1 MKQMTEA
8 EKLANLRRE
17 LDPRHTRV
25 SVEAI
30 NTQITDREKIA
41 NFNYSCTD
49 YSNRFNELPEFCKH
63 LPTEFKNAMI
73 ALKELHNTPYEFS
86 ISVLLGIANSATH
99 HLYDVNSYKYGVRP
113 ISLFIMIILGT
124 GGSKSTIE
132 AEVKGPFKEFEK
144 RMYDALKNED
154 ARFLSENKLY
164 KKKIIQYEKDLE
176 DGLNPVFPQK
186 PMPAETANYI
196 NSKFTV
202 NGLIDTLKSQ
212 AHASIITAEAGEFF
226 SSHAFQGGKQD
237 ANRATEMTSSLTK
250 GWDGET
256 LSRNIKDER
265 ITLMNRRMNA
275 LLQVQEGVIR
285 PILNN
290 KTFQEQ
296 GFTHRILISQI
307 TAFEKP
313 DMSFDP
319 IIEQKEEYA
328 RKGLRKY
335 LDKIDAIL
343 YKRPRMIPERHF
355 ELDPIVINSTNE
367 AKHYFADFYNNCKHI
382 GKYGN
387 KLQKYEGFANRI
399 HEHTIRVAATLAAF
413 NDNEIIEIT
422 IEEAKASVD
431 IINMFIEHRA
441 GLEMGITDTRPELSQ
456 GASVLEDWYRKNNGK
471 SMTKRELSIY
481 GPSGFQSISDAQ
493 RITILEELVS
503 SEVLIAIENVA
514 KNGRKILRY
523 EINPE
528 SATTA

>member
-1 MKQMTEA
+1 MNDITK
-8 EKLANLRRE
+8 KLADLRAK
-17 LDPRHTRV
+17 HHGTSTHV
-25 SVEAI
+25 SNEAF
-30 NTQITDREKIA
+30 NTQITDRQKIT
-41 NFNYSCTD
+41 NFSNSTTD
-49 YSNRFNELPEFCKH
+49 YSDRFNELPSSCKH

-86 ISVLLGIANSATH
+86 ISVLLGMANSATQ

-113 ISLFIMIILGT
+113 ISLFIMVILGT

-132 AEVKGPFKEFEK
+132 NEIKGPFKEFEK
-144 RMYDALKNED
+144 RMFEALKNED
-154 ARFLSENKLY
+154 ARFVSENKVY
-164 KKKIIQYEKDLE
+164 KKKIAQYEAELE
-176 DGLNPVFPQK
+176 KGNNPIFPEK
-186 PMPAETANYI
+186 PVPAETANYI

-250 GWDGET
+250 AWDGDS

-265 ITLMNRRMNA
+265 ITLMNRRINA

-307 TAFEKP
+307 QSFDKP

-319 IIEQKEEYA
+319 EIVAKENYA
-328 RKGLRKY
+328 RNGLKKFLSK
-335 LDKIDAIL
+335 LDDIL
-343 YKRPRMIPERHF
+343 YKRPTMVQDKHF
-355 ELDPIVINSTNE
+355 ELQPIVINSTEE
-367 AKHYFADFYNNCKHI
+367 AKRYIGNFYNSCKEL

-387 KLQKYEGFANRI
+387 KLQRYEGFANRI

-413 NDNEIIEIT
+413 NDNEVIEIT

-431 IINMFIEHRA
+431 IMNMFIDHRA
-441 GLEMGITDTRPELSQ
+441 GLEMGITDTRPDLSQ
-456 GASVLEDWYRKNNGK
+456 GASVLEDWFRKNKDKN
-471 SMTKRELSIY
+471 MTKRELSVF
-481 GPSGFQSISDAQ
+481 GPSGFQSISDSQ
-493 RITILEELVS
+493 RITILEELLS
-503 SEVLIAIENVA
+503 SEVIIAVKTIA
-514 KNGRKILRY
+514 KNGREVLKY
-523 EINPE
+523 ELNKEI
-528 SATTA
+528 A